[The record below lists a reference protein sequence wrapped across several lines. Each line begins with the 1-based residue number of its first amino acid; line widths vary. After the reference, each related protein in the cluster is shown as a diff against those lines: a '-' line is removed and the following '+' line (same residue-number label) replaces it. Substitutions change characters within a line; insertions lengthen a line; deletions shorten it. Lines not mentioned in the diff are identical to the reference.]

1 MWKIFDGKEVANG
14 VIFIKSQKDFNTV
27 IDVTKRIG
35 YECKKR
41 LLNVNYWFLD
51 ASGETGVQRKTI
63 NQFLDEMAN
72 KNINLIVLRTLNDIS
87 DDPIEKEAFLSVM
100 KENDVLQ
107 QSITIM
113 NVKEYQKVIYPSEV
127 VVYDSSGRRVVACPT
142 EQEADEYIEE
152 KVK

>member
-100 KENDVLQ
+100 KEFIFLMRDVLQ

-127 VVYDSSGRRVVACPT
+127 IVYDSSGRRVVACPT
-142 EQEADEYIEE
+142 EQEAD
-152 KVK
+152 

>member
-1 MWKIFDGKEVANG
+1 
-14 VIFIKSQKDFNTV
+14 
-27 IDVTKRIG
+27 
-35 YECKKR
+35 
-41 LLNVNYWFLD
+41 
-51 ASGETGVQRKTI
+51 
-63 NQFLDEMAN
+63 MAN

-100 KENDVLQ
+100 KENEVGVYLLDEDVLQ

>member
-51 ASGETGVQRKTI
+51 
-63 NQFLDEMAN
+63 EMAN

-100 KENDVLQ
+100 KEN
-107 QSITIM
+107 
-113 NVKEYQKVIYPSEV
+113 EV
-127 VVYDSSGRRVVACPT
+127 GVYLL
-142 EQEADEYIEE
+142 DEGCFATVNYDYEC
-152 KVK
+152 